1 MTRPKNKYPRLTERE
16 SEIMKRLWEH
26 GPLFVRELV
35 ALYPDPRPHVN
46 TVSTTVRIL
55 EDKGYVSHE
64 AVGASFRY
72 YALAQPEDFA
82 GRSLSEV
89 IRNYFRGSASAA
101 VSALVDEER
110 ITVDEL
116 REIIDMVERRK
127 NEEEAL

>member
-72 YALAQPEDFA
+72 YAVAQPEDFA

-101 VSALVDEER
+101 VSALVDDER

-116 REIIDMVERRK
+116 KEIIDMVERRK

>member
-72 YALAQPEDFA
+72 YAVAQPEDFA

>member
-72 YALAQPEDFA
+72 YAVAQPEDFA

-101 VSALVDEER
+101 VSALVDDER

>member
-101 VSALVDEER
+101 VSALVDDER